1 MPEIAVSRRLA
12 QLPTYLFAKIDELK
26 RDVLTSGADIIDL
39 GTGDPDTPTAPRV
52 IERLCASAKVKENHR
67 YPSYSGLLLLRE
79 TIARWCE
86 RKFSIKLNP
95 ESEILPLLGSKEGIG
110 HIPLAFVNEGDVAL
124 VPDPGYPVYQTGTIL
139 AGGEPSFLPLRRENE
154 FLPQL
159 DLVSEALARRAK
171 IMFLNYPNNP
181 TTATASKEFFREVVR
196 FARKYR
202 IVVCHDAAYSEVT
215 FGDYR
220 APSFLEV
227 EGAMDVG
234 VEFHSLSKTYNMTG
248 WRIAWACG
256 NPQIISAL
264 LKVKTNLDS
273 GIFQPVQYAAIEAL
287 SDSDQ
292 EVSRVAKIYTERRDV
307 LIDGLAKIGWKV
319 PRPKATLYVWL
330 PLPPSFTSSSELTE
344 HLLKEAHIVTT
355 PGVGFGACGEGFI
368 RIALTSPRER
378 IEEAVQRIS
387 RLKLTYH

>member
-26 RDVLTSGADIIDL
+26 RDVLASGADIIDM
-39 GTGDPDTPTAPRV
+39 GTGDPDIPTAPRV
-52 IERLCASAKVKENHR
+52 IERLYASAKIEENHR
-67 YPSYSGLLLLRE
+67 YPSYSGLRILRE
-79 TIARWCE
+79 TMAQWCE
-86 RKFSIKLNP
+86 RRFSIKLNP

-110 HIPLAFVNEGDVAL
+110 HIPLAFVNKGDVAL

-139 AGGEPSFLPLRRENE
+139 AGGEPSFLPLRKEND

-159 DLVSEALARRAK
+159 NLVSEAIGRRAK

-181 TTATASKEFFREVVR
+181 TTAIASKEFFKEVVR
-196 FARKYR
+196 FARKYG

-248 WRIAWACG
+248 WRVAWACG
-256 NPQIISAL
+256 NPKIISAL
-264 LKVKTNLDS
+264 LKVKTNFDS

-287 SDSDQ
+287 VNSDE
-292 EVSRVAKIYTERRDV
+292 EVSRIAKVYTERRDALV
-307 LIDGLAKIGWKV
+307 DGLAKVGWKV

-330 PLPPSFTSSSELTE
+330 PLPSSFTSSFELTE
-344 HLLKEAHIVTT
+344 YLLREAHIVTT
-355 PGVGFGACGEGFI
+355 PGVGFGACGEGYI
-368 RIALTSPRER
+368 RFALTSSRER

-387 RLKLTYH
+387 HLKLTYN

>member
-1 MPEIAVSRRLA
+1 MPEVAVSRRLA

-26 RDVLTSGADIIDL
+26 KDVLASGADIIDL

-52 IERLCASAKVKENHR
+52 IEQLYTSAKIEENHR
-67 YPSYSGLLLLRE
+67 YPSYSGLRILRE
-79 TIARWCE
+79 TVARWFE
-86 RKFSIKLNP
+86 GRFSVKLNP
-95 ESEILPLLGSKEGIG
+95 ENEILPLLGSKEGIG

-124 VPDPGYPVYQTGTIL
+124 VPDPGYPVYQAGTIL
-139 AGGEPSFLPLRRENE
+139 AGGKPSFLPLYKDNE

-159 DLVSEALARRAK
+159 NSVSEDIARRAK
-171 IMFLNYPNNP
+171 IMFINYPNNP
-181 TTATASKEFFREVVR
+181 TTATASKEFFKEVVR
-196 FARKYR
+196 FAKKYE

-215 FGDYR
+215 FGDYQ

-227 EGAMDVG
+227 GGAMDVG

-248 WRIAWACG
+248 WRVAWACG

-273 GIFQPVQYAAIEAL
+273 GMFQPIQYAAIEAL
-287 SDSDQ
+287 NNSDE
-292 EVSRVAKIYTERRDV
+292 EVSRVAKIYMERRDA
-307 LIDGLAKIGWKV
+307 LIDGLTKIGWKV

-330 PLPPSFTSSSELTE
+330 PLPSSFTSSFELTE
-344 HLLKEAHIVTT
+344 YLLREAHIVTT

-368 RIALTSPRER
+368 RIALTVPRER
-378 IEEAVQRIS
+378 IEEAVGRIS
-387 RLKLTYH
+387 HLKLTYH

>member
-1 MPEIAVSRRLA
+1 MLTVSQRLA

-26 RDVLTSGADIIDL
+26 RDVLASGADIIDL
-39 GTGDPDTPTAPRV
+39 GTGDPDIPTAPRV
-52 IERLCASAKVKENHR
+52 VERLYASAKIKENHN
-67 YPSYSGLLLLRE
+67 YPSYNGLRILRE
-79 TIARWCE
+79 TMARWCE
-86 RKFSIKLNP
+86 RRFSVKLNP
-95 ESEILPLLGSKEGIG
+95 ENEILPLLGSKEGIG

-139 AGGEPSFLPLRRENE
+139 AGGEPSFLPLRKENE

-159 DLVSEALARRAK
+159 SSVSETLARRAK

-181 TTATASKEFFREVVR
+181 TTAIASKEFFKEVVR
-196 FARKYR
+196 FAKKYE
-202 IVVCHDAAYSEVT
+202 IIICHDAAYSEIT

-248 WRIAWACG
+248 WRVAWVCG

-273 GIFQPVQYAAIEAL
+273 GIFQPIQYAAIEAL
-287 SDSDQ
+287 DNSDE
-292 EVSRVAKIYTERRDV
+292 EVSQVTKIYTERRDV
-307 LIDGLAKIGWKV
+307 LVDGLAKIGWKV

-330 PLPPSFTSSSELTE
+330 PLPSSFTSSFELTE
-344 HLLKEAHIVTT
+344 YLLREAHIVTT
-355 PGVGFGACGEGFI
+355 PGVGFGDCGEGFI
-368 RIALTSPRER
+368 RIALTSPRDR
-378 IEEAVQRIS
+378 IEETVQRIS
-387 RLKLTYH
+387 NLKFT